1 MADVSK
7 EYAEAL
13 FAVACE
19 SGAENDVM
27 TALDGVLCA
36 FDENPEYAELL
47 ASPGISLGERL
58 GAIETTFGRSVPEC
72 VLSYLML
79 LCEKGRI
86 AIFRESVGEY
96 RNLLNIRN
104 SLNTAKVISAIEL
117 SKSEKQALKEKLE
130 KISGSTVELDCVIDP
145 DILGGVI
152 VEMNGRVIDG
162 SLRHRLRE
170 VKEVIEQ

>member
-19 SGAENDVM
+19 RDAENDVM
-27 TALDGVLCA
+27 TALDSVLCA

-58 GAIETTFGRSVPEC
+58 GAIETTFGGSVPEC

-96 RNLLNIRN
+96 RNLLKEIG
-104 SLNTAKVISAIEL
+104 STFEILEVETMKEADGLLNFNVKTK
-117 SKSEKQALKEKLE
+117 SKFSNNKNKEK
-130 KISGSTVELDCVIDP
+130 
-145 DILGGVI
+145 
-152 VEMNGRVIDG
+152 
-162 SLRHRLRE
+162 
-170 VKEVIEQ
+170 